1 MITLLGG
8 SSTEIIEQL
17 RKSYLPLSGGTLS
30 GLLNFKLN
38 TNYSSDFITFNAN
51 SANITC
57 INSDEQSIKLSLNPN
72 NNTFSLGKLE
82 SKFNSNNNIFNIY
95 HNNKRLLTEDDLS
108 DIQIEPSNNSAYVS
122 LPVGTI
128 FAYASSINPPNS
140 FILNR
145 TRN

>member
-1 MITLLGG
+1 MISLIDG

-17 RKSYLPLSGGTLS
+17 RNSYLPLAGGTLS
-30 GLLNFKLN
+30 GLLNFKLS
-38 TNYSSDFITFNAN
+38 TNYSSNFITFNAN

-57 INSDEQSIKLSLNPN
+57 TNSDNKSIKLSLNPN

-82 SKFNSNNNIFNIY
+82 SRDNNNIY
-95 HNNKRLLTEDDLS
+95 HNNNRLLTEDDLS
-108 DIQIEPSNNSAYVS
+108 NIEIGPGNNSAYVS

-128 FAYASSINPPNS
+128 FAYASSKKPPNS

-145 TRN
+145 R